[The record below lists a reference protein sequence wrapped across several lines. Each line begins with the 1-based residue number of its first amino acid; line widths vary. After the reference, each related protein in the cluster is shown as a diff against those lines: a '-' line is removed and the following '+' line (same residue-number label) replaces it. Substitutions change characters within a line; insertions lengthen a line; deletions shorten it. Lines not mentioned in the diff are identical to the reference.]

1 MVSIVF
7 ELNIKW
13 YQVCMRVLVDENMTC
28 LKQTSKRKVA

>member
-13 YQVCMRVLVDENMTC
+13 YQVRTRALLDENMTR